1 VPAGDAPSADIDL
14 AVVVHCIVL
23 QDEVGVYRF
32 VTEDPNK
39 ATFRNLV
46 IKPPCMLW

>member
-1 VPAGDAPSADIDL
+1 MRTGHPHLQCTVL
-14 AVVVHCIVL
+14 YCTVL

-39 ATFRNLV
+39 ATFRNLTL
-46 IKPPCMLW
+46 KPPCMLW